1 MIASFTSPAGAPAIC
16 SNTMCP
22 IRSIPSSPAR
32 CASAASLRAQAIPAR
47 RTANSAAVR
56 KWSRSAA
63 TVGGSISPTR
73 SMAPSIPNS
82 IPRGSTAG
90 WSSST
95 PNQVAA
101 SLSIRNSSSIGRRD
115 NAHIRSACR
124 AATAPRIPTAIRDG
138 LRRVSL
144 PALPDTVWLWLAIAG
159 LGLFHGINPAMG
171 WLFAVLF
178 AWAGW
183 HVLYGR
189 RHEVRFG
196 MQVGLG
202 GLFVW
207 SFLMAN
213 AHGAGLML
221 IPAVIPLCL
230 AASPTHA
237 LTVGSSLSVG
247 LAALS
252 LHTAA
257 MLATIGI
264 VSIVVYKWIGVGFL
278 RRGWINLDLI
288 WTIALV
294 MCGIMVLVL

>member
-1 MIASFTSPAGAPAIC
+1 M
-16 SNTMCP
+16 
-22 IRSIPSSPAR
+22 
-32 CASAASLRAQAIPAR
+32 
-47 RTANSAAVR
+47 
-56 KWSRSAA
+56 
-63 TVGGSISPTR
+63 
-73 SMAPSIPNS
+73 
-82 IPRGSTAG
+82 
-90 WSSST
+90 
-95 PNQVAA
+95 
-101 SLSIRNSSSIGRRD
+101 
-115 NAHIRSACR
+115 
-124 AATAPRIPTAIRDG
+124 
-138 LRRVSL
+138 SL
-144 PALPDTVWLWLAIAG
+144 PPLPDTFWLWLAIAG

-171 WLFAVLF
+171 WLFAVALGLNRRNERLVWLALVPIGLGHALAVAVILFLVLALGLIVEPDLLRPLAAALLF

-189 RHEVRFG
+189 RHKMRFG
-196 MQVGLG
+196 MQIGLG
-202 GLFVW
+202 GLFAW

-237 LTVGSSLSVG
+237 LTLGSSLPVG

-257 MLATIGI
+257 MLATIGL

-278 RRGWINLDLI
+278 RRGWINLDLL

-294 MCGIMVLVL
+294 ICGIIVLVV